1 MAYTLNRRL
10 AQLVDSNG
18 QLNTGKIPNDYITS
32 DHVADNTITS
42 AMLHTSFTVSTSNL
56 TAIDTDD
63 VSEGSTNLYY
73 TTARWDT
80 KMAAADTD
88 DLTEGSTN
96 LYFTNERV
104 DDRVNA
110 LLTAGTG
117 ITLTYDD
124 SANTLTIA
132 GAAQYGD
139 SDVES
144 YLDTNGLTLPDNVK
158 AQFGASNDLQIYH
171 TGANSVISDA
181 GTGSLI
187 ITANQV
193 AIKNAGNTENV
204 AVFNENSDV
213 RLFYDNSIKLATT
226 STGIDV
232 TGNITVSGTVDG
244 RDLATDGTKLDGI
257 EANATADQTQSDIN
271 ALAITEV
278 GTISSGTW
286 QGTAIA
292 SAYLDSDTAH
302 LSGAQTFTG
311 VKTFA
316 SPVINTGISGT
327 AILDE
332 DNMASN
338 SATQLATQQSIKAYV
353 DAEVAGV
360 VDSAPAALNTL
371 NELAAALGDDANFS
385 TTTSTALGNRLRVDI
400 NNQGLTGTQQANAIT
415 NLGITATKAELNVLD
430 GITATTTELNHT
442 DGVTSNIQTQLDAK
456 LPLSG
461 GTMTGALNMGT
472 ENISNVGTFSNTG
485 TVTHNILYTEEV
497 MVKVT
502 NDGGQRNALTLNH
515 EYDRDIGIHFHTTG
529 GDYEVWIDSAGD
541 DSLIFS
547 PTTAGNP
554 ALELYQNKNA
564 QFYGNIILSGTVDGR
579 DIASDGSKLDGIE
592 SGATADQTAAEILT
606 AIKTVDGAGSGLD
619 ADLLD
624 GISSG
629 SFLRSDAND
638 TYTGTLSL
646 ATNSSIKLSNQ
657 TGYGI
662 ETSDGFRVIDSVD
675 AVLRI
680 GDTGKHTTIR
690 LHGGGNDD
698 FRVYYGGADYE
709 IWHSG
714 NDGAG
719 SGLDADLLDGIS
731 SASFLRSD
739 ANDTATGAYTFTNN
753 TNLKL
758 RSSSNGVGIGID
770 FSDHAGGSYAQ
781 AGTINFVHSDG
792 ASYGSGAAFILG
804 STEATTTI
812 LANGKLMYGEGIYL
826 KPGTGTGAGTRKDLN
841 WDTAYS
847 WGNHAS
853 AGYLTGITSSDVT
866 TALGYTPYQESTALS
881 ATSGT
886 FSGDITVSGN
896 QVFTAATNARTKFCV
911 WTGTTYGIGMG
922 NGYTY
927 GGIANNYVMSFQMSN
942 TNDRGFWWGD
952 SSHTNAQGAMA
963 LTTDGYLTVA
973 NGIRV
978 GYGEADTTHPEGGLD
993 VNGIIQCKGNDFLD
1007 SDTSSHYIKA
1017 PAHLYFYT
1025 NGSTIA
1031 GRYMSSG
1038 NFAVGPNTPGTSS
1051 TQFDL
1056 ALFHLDRT
1064 NTNFFTS
1071 RNNSGGFTHRI
1082 YADYANAG
1090 STIEY
1095 QAACGENFAGVRL
1108 QTWTDHP
1115 LTLGQSNT
1123 EILRIADNSTGTNP
1137 RVGIGST
1144 SPSFNLHVRGSG
1156 GNEGT
1161 FGVESAGNSL
1171 FRVVANNAAN
1181 AYFQGGTSSATSQ
1194 IPIYFTGMNGSNN
1207 TMTVN
1212 TTNKRV
1218 GVNDTGPDIMFGVYG
1233 DSSTMGTAHFVSPK
1247 GSNESHVHYGTNGNW
1262 YIRPANNSGNVIVK
1276 NYSAESDERLKE
1288 NIVDITY
1295 GLSDLIQLQ
1304 PRQFNWIDDV
1314 EEREQNGFIAQEV
1327 EAIIPALV
1335 STGEGENAYKAVDYN
1350 SIIAILVKSVQE
1362 LKAENDALKTRLD
1375 NGGL

>member
-32 DHVADNTITS
+32 DHISDNTITS

-63 VSEGSTNLYY
+63 VSEGSTNLYFTNARADARIAAATTDDLTEGSTNLYFTNARADARIAAATTDDLTEGSTNLYY

-124 SANTLTIA
+124 ANNTLTVA

-144 YLDTNGLTLPDNVK
+144 YLSG
-158 AQFGASNDLQIYH
+158 G
-171 TGANSVISDA
+171 TGVTFSSGVISIGQDV
-181 GTGSLI
+181 GTSA
-187 ITANQV
+187 TPTF
-193 AIKNAGNTENV
+193 GNTIV
-204 AVFNENSDV
+204 GTLQATSFSD
-213 RLFYDNSIKLATT
+213 
-226 STGIDV
+226 
-232 TGNITVSGTVDG
+232 
-244 RDLATDGTKLDGI
+244 
-257 EANATADQTQSDIN
+257 
-271 ALAITEV
+271 
-278 GTISSGTW
+278 GTISG
-286 QGTAIA
+286 I
-292 SAYLDSDTAH
+292 
-302 LSGAQTFTG
+302 TF
-311 VKTFA
+311 
-316 SPVINTGISGT
+316 I
-327 AILDE
+327 DE
-332 DNMASN
+332 DSFATN
-338 SATQLATQQSIKAYV
+338 SATRVPTQQSIKAYV
-353 DAEVAGV
+353 DAQVAGV
-360 VDSAPAALNTL
+360 VDSAPATLDTL

-385 TTTSTALGNRLRVDI
+385 TTTSTALGNRLRVDTAA
-400 NNQGLTGTQQANAIT
+400 QGLTGTQQANAIT
-415 NLGITATKAELNVLD
+415 NLGITATKAELNYV
-430 GITATTTELNHT
+430 
-442 DGVTSNIQTQLDAK
+442 DGVTSNIQTQLDGKQASGSY
-456 LPLSG
+456 LTGNQTITLSG
-461 GTMTGALNMGT
+461 DVSGSGTTSIAVTIADDSHNHV
-472 ENISNVGTFSNTG
+472 ISNVDGLQTALDAKLASSSYTAADVLTKIKTVDGTGSGLDADLLDGIGSGSFLRSDAGDSWNIGRG
-485 TVTHNILYTEEV
+485 TVYVENNSGDNSSGAGI
-497 MVKVT
+497 
-502 NDGGQRNALTLNH
+502 TLRTSNNPSS
-515 EYDRDIGIHFHTTG
+515 
-529 GDYEVWIDSAGD
+529 GD
-541 DSLIFS
+541 
-547 PTTAGNP
+547 P
-554 ALELYQNKNA
+554 ASV
-564 QFYGNIILSGTVDGR
+564 GNIFAIRSSGQALRFAVGQSITSTGDNDFTTNNLTANGNITVTGTVDGR
-579 DIASDGSKLDGIE
+579 DVASDGSKLDGIE
-592 SGATADQTAAEILT
+592 SGATADQSASEILT
-606 AIKTVDGAGSGLD
+606 LIKTVDGSGSGLD

-629 SFLRSDAND
+629 SFLRSDA
-638 TYTGTLSL
+638 T
-646 ATNSSIKLSNQ
+646 
-657 TGYGI
+657 
-662 ETSDGFRVIDSVD
+662 
-675 AVLRI
+675 
-680 GDTGKHTTIR
+680 
-690 LHGGGNDD
+690 
-698 FRVYYGGADYE
+698 
-709 IWHSG
+709 
-714 NDGAG
+714 
-719 SGLDADLLDGIS
+719 
-731 SASFLRSD
+731 
-739 ANDTATGAYTFTNN
+739 DTATGAYTFTNN

-792 ASYGSGAAFILG
+792 SSYGSGAAFILS

-1095 QAACGENFAGVRL
+1095 QAACGETFAGVRL